1 MYCPSASTPSH
12 SLNPFI
18 QFLQHFCFLI
28 YRSSFRFL
36 GQSSAPTPAVPV
48 VTSGRVAP
56 VAVGDTV
63 LLVED
68 IRYREQKL
76 FPADGTV
83 VLQKINTRDRPFKG
97 FISQIWVPPPAMADA
112 AADPAFYSLCDCPDP
127 EPPRL
132 LPDMS
137 DFATQVEME
146 TSTAHDTWCS
156 MMTDYSS
163 VDRL

>member
-1 MYCPSASTPSH
+1 MTS
-12 SLNPFI
+12 
-18 QFLQHFCFLI
+18 
-28 YRSSFRFL
+28 
-36 GQSSAPTPAVPV
+36 
-48 VTSGRVAP
+48 SGRVAP

-68 IRYREQKL
+68 VQYRVQKI
-76 FPADGTV
+76 FFADGTA

-97 FISQIWVPPPAMADA
+97 IISQIWVPPPSMADA
-112 AADPAFYSLCDCPDP
+112 TADPAFHSICACPEPDP
-127 EPPRL
+127 PSL

-156 MMTDYSS
+156 LMTDYLS
-163 VDRL
+163 VDRLQRAFEEAKVEAQT